1 MPDWAADNF
10 RQNPAETGTITINI
24 IGTTKLNTYCAIN
37 FIRPECPLDLK
48 KGTTLYYD
56 KWSIENGGY
65 NDGTTQGLDNIEV
78 NRDLGEVY
86 YDAKQRSTITSE
98 ILRARKRKVDPN
110 YIKTPEIVAESV
122 TDGSSSNLIDSS
134 AVGNL
139 LNLTEFA
146 SDEMEG
152 Q

>member
-1 MPDWAADNF
+1 MADWAADTFGKTPDEN
-10 RQNPAETGTITINI
+10 GTITIDI
-24 IGTTKLNTYCAIN
+24 IGTTALNTYCAIN
-37 FIRPECPLDLK
+37 LISPECPLDLL

-56 KWSIENGGY
+56 NWAIENGGY
-65 NDGTTQGLDNIEV
+65 NDGTTQGLDNVEI

-86 YDAKQRSTITSE
+86 YDSKQRSTLASE

-110 YIKTPEIVAESV
+110 YVKTAEIE
-122 TDGSSSNLIDSS
+122 TESSSIGD
-134 AVGNL
+134 L
-139 LNLTEFA
+139 LNLTEFT

>member
-1 MPDWAADNF
+1 MADWAADTFGKKPDEN
-10 RQNPAETGTITINI
+10 GIVTINI
-24 IGTTKLNTYCAIN
+24 IWTTKLNTYCAIN
-37 FIRPECPLDLK
+37 FIRPECPLDLR

-56 KWSIENGGY
+56 KWGIENGGY
-65 NDGTTQGLDNIEV
+65 NDGTTRGLDNIEI

-86 YDAKQRSTITSE
+86 YDSKQRSTIASE

-110 YIKTPEIVAESV
+110 YVKTSEIE
-122 TDGSSSNLIDSS
+122 TESSSIGDLI
-134 AVGNL
+134 
-139 LNLTEFA
+139 NLTEFA

>member
-1 MPDWAADNF
+1 M
-10 RQNPAETGTITINI
+10 
-24 IGTTKLNTYCAIN
+24 L
-37 FIRPECPLDLK
+37 

-56 KWSIENGGY
+56 KWGIENGGY
-65 NDGTTQGLDNIEV
+65 NDGTTQGLDNVEI
-78 NRDLGEVY
+78 NRELGEVY
-86 YDAKQRSTITSE
+86 YDSKQRSTLASE

-110 YIKTPEIVAESV
+110 YVKTTEIE
-122 TDGSSSNLIDSS
+122 TKSSSIGD
-134 AVGNL
+134 L